1 MSSTPGGRRN
11 VKPPTRGRL
20 QRVAGRVSGRAPGLP
35 RRVEIEA
42 RAKLN
47 LGLAVGPERPDG
59 YHEIATV
66 YQSITLA
73 DTLIAARTRRGF
85 RLRVRHED
93 ASVRGRAARVPGAIV
108 PAGEGNLV
116 LRAARSFAAHAGID
130 GGASFLLV
138 KRIPTRAGLGGGS
151 ADAAAAIAAMAT
163 LYRRRM
169 APAERRSLAAG
180 IGSDVPFA
188 LAGGTAIG
196 LGRGERLRPVRL
208 ASPFQALIAVP
219 RWRVST
225 ARAYDEIRRTKFGLT
240 GWPAKLRSAQ
250 SLGRERVILSRALR
264 LGNTFE
270 GVLGSK
276 REDFESL
283 RERLRAAGTGQV
295 RMTGSGSALFG
306 ILPSGTPAEPVIGR
320 FAGSEPL
327 YLARSARAG
336 LRLRVW
342 S

>member
-1 MSSTPGGRRN
+1 VSSTPD
-11 VKPPTRGRL
+11 
-20 QRVAGRVSGRAPGLP
+20 LP
-35 RRVEIEA
+35 RGVEVEA

-73 DTLIAARTRRGF
+73 DTLVATRTRSGF

-93 ASVRGRAARVPGAIV
+93 ASVRGRAARAIV

-116 LRAARSFAAHAGID
+116 VRAARHFAAHAGIG

-138 KRIPTRAGLGGGS
+138 KRIPARAGLGGGS
-151 ADAAAAIAAMAT
+151 ADAAAAIAAMAA
-163 LYRRRM
+163 LYRRRL
-169 APAERRSLAAG
+169 APAERRLLAAG

-196 LGRGERLRPVRL
+196 LGRGERLEPLRL
-208 ASPFQALIAVP
+208 EGPFQALIAVP

-240 GWPAKLRSAQ
+240 GWPAKLRFVQ
-250 SLGRERVILSRALR
+250 SLGRKRVSLSRALR

-276 REDFESL
+276 RESFESL
-283 RERLRAAGTGQV
+283 RERLRAAGAGQV
-295 RMTGSGSALFG
+295 RMTGSGSALFA
-306 ILPSGTPAEPVIGR
+306 ILASGTPAEAVVGR

-336 LRLRVW
+336 LRLRVLT
-342 S
+342 

>member
-1 MSSTPGGRRN
+1 MRRTPG
-11 VKPPTRGRL
+11 RG
-20 QRVAGRVSGRAPGLP
+20 AGAAARLP
-35 RRVEIEA
+35 RRVEVEA

-73 DTLIAARTRRGF
+73 DTLVASRTRRGF

-93 ASVRGRAARVPGAIV
+93 AAIRGRRAGSHGALV

-116 LRAARSFAAHAGID
+116 LRAARRFAAHAGIA

-151 ADAAAAIAAMAT
+151 ADAAAAIAAMAA
-163 LYRRRM
+163 LYRTRLTLE
-169 APAERRSLAAG
+169 AKLAIAAG

-188 LAGGTAIG
+188 LVGGTAIG
-196 LGRGERLRPVRL
+196 LGRGERLEPARL
-208 ASPFQALIAVP
+208 EHPFRALIVVP

-225 ARAYDEIRRTKFGLT
+225 ARAYDAIRRTKFGLT
-240 GWPAKLRSAQ
+240 GWRAKLRFAQ
-250 SLGRERVILSRALR
+250 SLGRKRINLSRALR

-270 GVLGSK
+270 GVLGS
-276 REDFESL
+276 RLEDFNSL
-283 RERLRAAGTGQV
+283 RERLHAAGAGQI

-306 ILPSGTPAEPVIGR
+306 ILPHATPAEPVSGR
-320 FAGSEPL
+320 FAGSEPV
-327 YLARSARAG
+327 YVARSARAG
-336 LRLRVW
+336 LRLRAL